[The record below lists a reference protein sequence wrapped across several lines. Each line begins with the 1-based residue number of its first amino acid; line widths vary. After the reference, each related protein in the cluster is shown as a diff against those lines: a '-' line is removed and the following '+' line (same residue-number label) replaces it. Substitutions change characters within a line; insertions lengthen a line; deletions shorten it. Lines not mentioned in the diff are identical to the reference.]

1 MLRSSMRLLVWFF
14 GCVVSVLFVG
24 LKSHAI
30 VELPQTTVLKQA
42 QQAFGEGN
50 FSKVLE
56 LVESLAEKS
65 ELSRAIARLK
75 MLSLYLVTLLQ
86 VLKKADQ
93 NMAFL
98 NFLKIVFV
106 S

>member
-1 MLRSSMRLLVWFF
+1 MLRSSMRLLVWFL

-75 MLSLYLVTLLQ
+75 MLSLYLIF
-86 VLKKADQ
+86 LKKKK
-93 NMAFL
+93 
-98 NFLKIVFV
+98 LKIII
-106 S
+106 